1 MSPLQDL
8 VTELKRRRLFRAVIG
23 WGLLSFALL
32 QVYEPVMHGL
42 HLPEWSLTAVVLALA
57 AGFPITV
64 VLAWIFDLTEKG
76 ITRTPPAPD
85 AATSGAASSGF
96 RRALLLGA
104 LGLLAAAPGLVY
116 FFVWPGA
123 ARRVTVPAAGAARIT
138 PSIAVLP
145 FADMSPGKD
154 QEYLSDGI
162 AEEILDGLAHVE
174 ALHVAGRTSSFSFKG
189 RNEDLRTIAAKLG
202 VATLLEGS
210 VRKEG
215 GRIRVTAQLINAADG
230 YHLWSQIFD
239 RELTG
244 VFAVEEEI
252 ARAVV
257 EALKVT
263 LVGGRAPSS
272 AARKTKRPEAHDQYL
287 LGNRFMDQGGTEYYP
302 RARSA
307 YERAI
312 ALDPAYA
319 TAWAGLSGARFW
331 IADAIAPSV
340 VEHTAQLDQAMVA
353 AEKAVALGPD
363 LAEGYQARGWLR
375 CVSTWDWAGCKADN
389 EKAIA
394 LNPGLARAYTGY
406 ASSLATFGPLDEAI
420 RLARR
425 GVELDP
431 LSARAC
437 STLGSLLLA
446 GPGLPETRQV
456 LERCL
461 EIAPDDSFALG
472 NLAEVDLLERR
483 PAAALAWAGRIRE
496 EWLRL
501 FVTALAQHDLGDRA
515 ASDQALAE
523 LVRRFGH
530 DAAIQIAMV
539 HAWRGSP
546 DQAFTWL
553 DRAVAQRDGG
563 IGLLPHTPT
572 LRGIRGD
579 PRYLALLKRL
589 GLPLK

>member
-1 MSPLQDL
+1 
-8 VTELKRRRLFRAVIG
+8 
-23 WGLLSFALL
+23 
-32 QVYEPVMHGL
+32 
-42 HLPEWSLTAVVLALA
+42 
-57 AGFPITV
+57 
-64 VLAWIFDLTEKG
+64 
-76 ITRTPPAPD
+76 
-85 AATSGAASSGF
+85 
-96 RRALLLGA
+96 
-104 LGLLAAAPGLVY
+104 
-116 FFVWPGA
+116 
-123 ARRVTVPAAGAARIT
+123 
-138 PSIAVLP
+138 
-145 FADMSPGKD
+145 MSPGKD

-189 RNEDLRTIAAKLG
+189 KNEDLKSIAAKLG

-215 GRIRVTAQLINAADG
+215 GRIRVTAQLINASSG

-272 AARKTKRPEAHDQYL
+272 LTRQTSRPEAHEQYL
-287 LGNRFMDQGGTEYYP
+287 LGNRFMDQGGSQNYP
-302 RARSA
+302 RALAA

-319 TAWAGLSGARFW
+319 PAWAGLSGARFW
-331 IADAIAPSV
+331 VADTIAPTV
-340 VEHTAQLDQAMVA
+340 AQHAAQLDRALEA
-353 AEKAVALGPD
+353 AEKSVALGPD

-375 CVSTWDWAGCKADN
+375 CTSRWDWVGCRADYQ
-389 EKAIA
+389 KAID
-394 LNPGLARAYTGY
+394 LNPGLPHAHVGY
-406 ASSLATFGPLDEAI
+406 ATSLSAFGSLDEAV
-420 RLARR
+420 RQARR

-437 STLGSLLLA
+437 TTLGSLLTSGSELSEA
-446 GPGLPETRQV
+446 RRI

-461 EIAPDDSFALG
+461 QIAPDDSFALG
-472 NLAEVDLLERR
+472 NLAEVDLLEKR
-483 PAAALAWAGRIRE
+483 PADALARVGPARE

-501 FVTALAQHDLGDRA
+501 LVQALAHHDLGDRA
-515 ASDQALAE
+515 ASDQALGE
-523 LVRRFGH
+523 LVKRFGH

-539 HAWRGSP
+539 HSWRG
-546 DQAFTWL
+546 DRDRAFEWL

-563 IGLLPHTPT
+563 IGLVRRSPV
-572 LRGIRGD
+572 LRGLRGD
-579 PRYLALLKRL
+579 PRYQALLRKL
-589 GLPLK
+589 ELPVD